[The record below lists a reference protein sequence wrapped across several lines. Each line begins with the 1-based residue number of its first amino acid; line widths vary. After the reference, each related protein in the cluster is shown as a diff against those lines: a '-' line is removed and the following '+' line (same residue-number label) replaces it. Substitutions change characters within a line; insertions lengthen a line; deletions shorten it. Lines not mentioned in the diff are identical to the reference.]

1 MLTSLPAGA
10 AGYISNSDRFH
21 SDTVGDEYSA
31 RQDARAKQLK
41 IQEFKRNMVSFIL
54 SLLQKIDGNNILHL
68 ELKAR

>member
-10 AGYISNSDRFH
+10 AGYLSNSDRFH

-41 IQEFKRNMVSFIL
+41 IQEFKRNMVICSYVAVLFL
-54 SLLQKIDGNNILHL
+54 FFSYL
-68 ELKAR
+68 ELKARRG